1 MKHESILL
9 GWDGDLG
16 LDELISGNVH
26 VGSLGASEVLVEFTC
41 VLVTVGET
49 DLTSINGDV
58 STNCEVLGH
67 EGVSWVVL
75 VEKNVSLEEG
85 SLRNSTVLLL
95 GFHEHH

>member
-1 MKHESILL
+1 LEHESIFL
-9 GWDGDLG
+9 WCDGNLG
-16 LDELISGNVH
+16 LDKFISGNIH

-49 DLTSINGDV
+49 NLTSIDGDV